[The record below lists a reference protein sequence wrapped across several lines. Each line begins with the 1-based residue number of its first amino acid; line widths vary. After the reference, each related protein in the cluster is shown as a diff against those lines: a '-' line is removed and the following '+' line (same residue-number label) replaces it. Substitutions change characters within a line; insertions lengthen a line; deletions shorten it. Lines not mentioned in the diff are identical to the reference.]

1 MIQRPTLRRLLISVL
16 ALTIAAWAE
25 AGLALVEGDQV
36 MRCSMSGHKMQARGE
51 TKCCPMSD
59 EGATALSP
67 ERPPC
72 CSVSNAAERPV
83 NFVVSEKQVKSQ
95 QLDAAPVPAAITV
108 EVGNYVGAWRSADAP
123 RFVRPV
129 PELKTDLRI

>member
-1 MIQRPTLRRLLISVL
+1 MIQRSTLRRLVISVL
-16 ALTIAAWAE
+16 ALTIVAWAE

-51 TKCCPMSD
+51 TRCCPMSD
-59 EGATALSP
+59 EDTRALSP

-72 CSVSNAAERPV
+72 CSVSNAPERPV
-83 NFVVSEKQVKSQ
+83 SFVVSEKQVKSQ

-108 EVGNYVGAWRSADAP
+108 EVGNHVGAGRGADAL
-123 RFVRPV
+123 RFVKPV
-129 PELKTDLRI
+129 AELKTDLRI